1 MGHLMRQGRTIGF
14 RAAEGLKA
22 WHCDTPTC
30 ASKRKSIRRSDIE
43 DGTEALLRSL
53 EPAKQLFALGR
64 GGMFKDAW
72 ETRLSEAQCAKD
84 TLHAQI
90 KTIED
95 QIDTLLDRI
104 QNDTQ

>member
-1 MGHLMRQGRTIGF
+1 
-14 RAAEGLKA
+14 
-22 WHCDTPTC
+22 
-30 ASKRKSIRRSDIE
+30 
-43 DGTEALLRSL
+43 
-53 EPAKQLFALGR
+53 
-64 GGMFKDAW
+64 MFKDAW